1 MADNMSHDY
10 KEAVVEF
17 FRKTTGYETLIE
29 TGTYYGDMVWANI
42 SKFDRIVSIELS
54 AKLYRKAVERFRG
67 CNVEL
72 HHGDSTDIL
81 PEIMKTLEAPAIFWL
96 DGHYSKGV
104 TARGKKDTPI
114 REELSCIL
122 SHHLKHVILI
132 DDARCFGQG
141 DYPTLEEIKQMA
153 VNYEY
158 TLIHDIIR
166 LT

>member
-1 MADNMSHDY
+1 MSHDY

-17 FRKTTGYETLIE
+17 FRKTTRYKTLIE

-54 AKLYRKAVERFRG
+54 DKLYIKARDRFSNLYP
-67 CNVEL
+67 NVEL
-72 HHGDSTDIL
+72 YHGDSTDIL
-81 PEIMKTLEAPAIFWL
+81 PEIMKTLKDPAIFWL

-141 DYPTLEEIKQMA
+141 DYPALEEIKQMA
-153 VNYEY
+153 INYEY
-158 TLIHDIIR
+158 TLINDIIR